1 MLDKQFYVYVHMKAT
16 DDSVFYVGKGSKY
29 RYTTKQGRNEYW
41 HRIVNKHGFVA
52 EIVKDGLSFEEANA
66 YEIQLIKELR
76 DQGCQLCNMTDG
88 GEGCLG
94 AKKTPEQ
101 KAAISQKNKGRK
113 WSEESKAK
121 MKGNRNSVGRTASL
135 EVKAKISAAKKG
147 SNNIQ
152 GRPVSEETRNKI
164 RESRKKT
171 EEAKKAMRLFLLML
185 MQQNKEVVYD

>member
-16 DDSVFYVGKGSKY
+16 DDSVFYVGKGCKY

-76 DQGCQLCNMTDG
+76 GQGCQLCNMTDG

-101 KAAISQKNKGRK
+101 KAAISLKNKGKKR
-113 WSEESKAK
+113 SDEAKAK
-121 MKGNRNSVGRTASL
+121 MIGNKNALGAKRSNETRAKMSAS
-135 EVKAKISAAKKG
+135 KKG
-147 SNNIQ
+147 TNNLV

-164 RESRKKT
+164 QESRKKT
-171 EEAKKAMRLFLLML
+171 EEAKRSMKLIIETV
-185 MQQNKEVVYD
+185 QQGKGDIHA